1 MARANIELDS
11 FYVKF
16 KTLLH
21 AGKDATLFLKS
32 NVGKAIVTL
41 SVDLGQISV
50 PDQRPTGPETV
61 LQDSVAVRDVQL
73 LVLRKHRQ
81 PEWLLRILF
90 ALK

>member
-32 NVGKAIVTL
+32 NAGKAIVTL
-41 SVDLGQISV
+41 SVDLGHISH
-50 PDQRPTGPETV
+50 
-61 LQDSVAVRDVQL
+61 SVNVA
-73 LVLRKHRQ
+73 
-81 PEWLLRILF
+81 I
-90 ALK
+90 